1 MTHQITRIALAL
13 ALIAPQGAWA
23 QQAPAAP
30 APQEQ
35 PQQQAAL
42 VPPVAPTQQS
52 VNVPTERIKDVA
64 SVAGVRS
71 NQLVGYGI
79 VVGLNGT
86 GDGNVAATLQSM
98 QSMVSRFGVN
108 IDAGSLN
115 AKNAAAVMVTAELPA
130 FAKPGQKIDIT
141 VATLG
146 GAKSLVGGNLLMT
159 PLVGA
164 DNETYA
170 MAQGNLAVGGLGV
183 SGANGSSVTVN
194 VPTVGRIPGGASVE
208 RTVATPFE
216 SMPALMLNLNTPDF
230 STAQRVVDAID
241 KSMGPGTASALDAA
255 TIKVTAPRD
264 VNQRVSF
271 MAAVQDIKVDQ
282 AAPPARVIVNSRTGT
297 IVIGDGVFLTPA
309 AVSHGSLTV
318 RITESQT
325 VTPGQGGIA
334 TGQGAVAQGGQN
346 TTTQNSQIDVN
357 QPKVKMFLF
366 APGVQLSKIVDAVNS
381 VGASPSDLVAIL
393 EALKQSGALHADL
406 IVI

>member
-1 MTHQITRIALAL
+1 MLKV
-13 ALIAPQGAWA
+13 IAPLSVLVIATFATEAIA
-23 QQAPAAP
+23 QQQAA
-30 APQEQ
+30 Q
-35 PQQQAAL
+35 PSTAQQQAAL
-42 VPPVAPTQQS
+42 PSPSEQTTPSVPS
-52 VNVPTERIKDVA
+52 ERVKDIA

-115 AKNAAAVMVTAELPA
+115 AKNAAAVMVTADLPA

-141 VATLG
+141 VSAIG
-146 GAKSLVGGNLLMT
+146 KAASLVGGSLLMT

-183 SGANGSSVTVN
+183 SGANGSTVSIN
-194 VPTVGRIPGGASVE
+194 VPTVGRVPGGATVE

-216 SMPALMLNLNTPDF
+216 TMPAMMLNLNTPDF
-230 STAQRVVDAID
+230 STAQRLVNAID
-241 KSMGPGTASALDAA
+241 KTMGPGTASAIDAA
-255 TIKVTAPRD
+255 TVKVNAPRD

-271 MAAVQDIKVDQ
+271 MAAIQDIRVDQ
-282 AAPPARVIVNSRTGT
+282 SAPPARVIVNSRTGT

-318 RITESQT
+318 RITESQN
-325 VTPGQGGIA
+325 VTTGQGGIA
-334 TGQGAVAQGGQN
+334 TGPGFAQGGEN
-346 TTTQNSQIDVN
+346 TVTQESQIDVN
-357 QPKVKMFLF
+357 QQKVKMFLF
-366 APGVQLSKIVDAVNS
+366 APGVQLSKIVDAVSS

-393 EALKQSGALHADL
+393 EALKQAGALHAEL